1 MAEDAAPAAASSP
14 ATVVDGRRGAEEGGN
29 AGASGRGA
37 EQTAAAAGDPG
48 VAGASESTS
57 GRGDTGGEPR
67 GGGLAALAA
76 VAVARLLAVEVAGVT
91 HPEAVFAKYLAA
103 AAAPATVRAE
113 RLLDYSPLYLALVT
127 WLAPLGYAAVLAL
140 QAVLHAATA
149 AAAAL
154 AAARLAGERW
164 AWLGGLGVA
173 SYRPFLVYC
182 GIHEPET
189 VILACLA
196 FAVLAG
202 LQARRR
208 LTVASAALA
217 FACLA
222 AAALGRPQY
231 LALVPVWALWMAGAA
246 PPARRGAAHLL
257 VWPVALAVVAAVV
270 APPVLERARATGAP
284 VIMDP
289 GAVVYEGN
297 APDATGLIRYA
308 APAVIELEHAHPESP
323 DYGHVAY
330 RRIASAAA
338 GRPLG
343 SAAAN
348 RFWTG
353 LAWES
358 IAGRP
363 AVAARR
369 LGRKALMAL
378 MPYEGHDLTIAER
391 FDRRLQ
397 RWLPW
402 GFALPLLA
410 LPWAALARRGRLAA
424 LAGPLA
430 MVAVSYAVQLAGY
443 ASARQRLPA
452 ALALWIVL
460 PALASDLLHGR
471 LRSAVRPALALVLA
485 VALVLGLAAATARV
499 AVLDQLGWDE
509 LLGPRAP
516 ALGAALAA
524 VQDGRVLRPRLRQLA
539 ERFAGGVDLAR
550 QARPAAS
557 LRLLEPLLGQ
567 RLDLTIDDRKV
578 GVPEYWA
585 AVDAL
590 ALGRRAEAA
599 ALAGAAMAVRPE
611 EPRIAALDLR
621 LAAPPAAFLPAAAS
635 WRPPGCDPV
644 SARLVLAGAAAADRD
659 GAAVAALLRPLA
671 PALPELVPVQMR

>member
-1 MAEDAAPAAASSP
+1 MVEDDGAPSAAGAAAT
-14 ATVVDGRRGAEEGGN
+14 AGTGGAGGL
-29 AGASGRGA
+29 
-37 EQTAAAAGDPG
+37 AAA
-48 VAGASESTS
+48 V
-57 GRGDTGGEPR
+57 TGGEPGAAEP

-76 VAVARLLAVEVAGVT
+76 FAVGLSLAFTVAGVT

-103 AAAPATVRAE
+103 AAAPESVRAE
-113 RLLDYSPLYLALVT
+113 RLLDYSPLYLALVR
-127 WLAPLGYAAVLAL
+127 WFAPLGYAAVLAF
-140 QAVLHAATA
+140 QGVLHAASA

-154 AAARLAGERW
+154 ASARLAGRRW

-208 LTVASAALA
+208 LTVAAAALA
-217 FACLA
+217 FACLG

-246 PPARRGAAHLL
+246 PPGRRGAAHRL
-257 VWPVALAVVAAVV
+257 VWPVAAVVVAAVV
-270 APPVLERARATGAP
+270 GPPVLERARATGSL

-308 APAVIELEHAHPESP
+308 APAVIDLEHAHPESP

-348 RFWTG
+348 RFWSG

-358 IAGRP
+358 LAGRP

-378 MPYEGHDLTIAER
+378 MPYEGHDLAIAER

-402 GFALPLLA
+402 GFGVPLLA
-410 LPWAALARRGRLAA
+410 LAWAALARRDRLAA

-430 MVAVSYAVQLAGY
+430 LVALSAGVQLAGY

-460 PALASDLLHGR
+460 PAVAGDLLHGR
-471 LRSAVRPALALVLA
+471 LRSAVRPGLALVLGVA
-485 VALVLGLAAATARV
+485 VAMGLAAATARV

-509 LLGPRAP
+509 LLGPRTP
-516 ALGAALAA
+516 AFGAALAA
-524 VQDGRVLRPRLRQLA
+524 AGDGEALRPRLRQLA
-539 ERFAGGVDLAR
+539 LRFAGGVALAR
-550 QARPAAS
+550 HGRPVES
-557 LRLLEPLLGQ
+557 LRELAPLLGQ

-599 ALAGAAMAVRPE
+599 TLAAAALTVRPE
-611 EPRIAALDLR
+611 EPRIAALALR
-621 LAAPPAAFLPAAAS
+621 LAAPAAGFLPAAAG

-644 SARLVLAGAAAADRD
+644 SARLVLAGAAAARD
-659 GAAVAALLRPLA
+659 GAAVGALLRPLA
-671 PALPELVPVQMR
+671 PTLPELVPARLR